1 MIQQLAFDLTLD
13 EAKAT
18 GLKAASK
25 AADHAE
31 RENDGW
37 KEKAL
42 HLFVKFA
49 AKTPVPFL
57 TEDARK
63 FAEENGLQPPP
74 DGRAWG
80 HVAKTAER
88 LKYVRFEGYGA
99 AKSSNGSPKVLW
111 RVML

>member
-1 MIQQLAFDLTLD
+1 MIQQLAFDLTLN
-13 EAKAT
+13 EARAT
-18 GLKAASK
+18 GLLAASK
-25 AADHAE
+25 AANHA
-31 RENDGW
+31 NSQDDGW

-49 AKTPVPFL
+49 AKTPTAFL

-63 FAEENGLQPPP
+63 FAEENGLLPPP

-88 LKYVRFEGYGA
+88 LKYVRFDGYGA

-111 RVML
+111 RVVL